1 MPVNF
6 EIKSQLAKLL
16 AIEDLVVEHKK
27 VSTACFNVHT
37 RVLTLPMW
45 EKASNVVYDM
55 LVGHEV
61 GHALYTSYA
70 DWNQDFKIP
79 KSIMNIVE
87 DARVEKLMKRRYPG
101 IAKTFYTGYK
111 ELNDDDFLK
120 VKGNDI
126 SKMNLVDRANLWFKI
141 GNYINV
147 PINRNEIEIINMIA
161 DAETFQDVIKASIAL
176 YEFCKNEELTKE
188 QNLLDTEI
196 PNKDSENDLSS
207 ESMNSKFENND
218 NEDTNTN
225 SKEERLSDDNFEN
238 SNLNKPDEEFIPEVK
253 TMDAMNDAIEKLI
266 NMDGDENHYLEIPK
280 LDLNTVIIKNEEI
293 HDYIND
299 CWNHIELD
307 RFYYSDTAYYKFK
320 NNSKK
325 EVSYLVKEFECKKS
339 ADQYSRSTTAKT
351 GVLNTSKLHTYK
363 FNEDLFKKISMIPDG
378 KNHGLIFILDWSGS
392 MGNVMTDT
400 LKQLYNI
407 LWFCRKVNIPFEV
420 YAFTGEWNYKPSLNS
435 KGVMVYP
442 QPHYKKKE
450 NVFCVSTDFSLL
462 NMFSSEVNNKTLD
475 MQMCNIFRI
484 SSQINTSCSR
494 YSIPHKL
501 SLSGTPLNESL
512 ISLHQIIPE
521 FKTKNKL
528 QKAHC
533 IILTDGESNALNYHV
548 QINRNYLESEPY
560 MGLRSVNKNCFIRN
574 RKTGM
579 VYPLSNTNNIDKNFT
594 NTLLHDLRET
604 FPKVIFIGIRIIANR
619 DSGYFIRSNS
629 SSENYDKNQTQWK
642 KERSIILT
650 ESGYHKYFGMSSS
663 VLSNEVEFNV
673 DEDASKSTIRNAF
686 KKSLNSKKMN
696 KKFLNE
702 FIQLVA

>member
-120 VKGNDI
+120 VEGNDI
-126 SKMNLVDRANLWFKI
+126 SKMNLADRANLWFKI

-147 PINRNEIEIINMIA
+147 PINENEIEIINMIA
-161 DAETFQDVIKASIAL
+161 DAETFQDVVKASIAL

-188 QNLLDTEI
+188 QNVSDFEI

-218 NEDTNTN
+218 DECTNLN
-225 SKEERLSDDNFEN
+225 SKEKELSNGNFEN
-238 SNLNKPDEEFIPEVK
+238 SNLSKLDEEFIPEVK

-266 NMDGDENHYLEIPK
+266 NMDGNENHYLEIPK
-280 LDLNTVIIKNEEI
+280 LDLNTVIIKNEDI
-293 HDYIND
+293 HDYISD
-299 CWNHIELD
+299 CWGHIEVD
-307 RFYYSDTAYYKFK
+307 MFSCSDTAYYKFK

-339 ADQYSRSTTAKT
+339 ADQYSRSTTSKT

-392 MGNVMTDT
+392 MGNIMTDT
-400 LKQLYNI
+400 IKQLYNI

-420 YAFTGEWNYKPSLNS
+420 YAFTCEWNYKPSVNS
-435 KGVMVYP
+435 KGITVYP
-442 QPHYKKKE
+442 QPHYKKTE
-450 NVFCVSTDFSLL
+450 NVFCVTTDFSLL
-462 NMFSSEVNNKTLD
+462 NMFSSKVNNKTLD
-475 MQMCNIFRI
+475 TQMLNIFRI
-484 SSQINTSCSR
+484 SSQIHASYSR
-494 YSIPHKL
+494 YPIPPKL

-512 ISLHQIIPE
+512 IALHQIIPE

-528 QKAHC
+528 QKTHC
-533 IILTDGESNALNYHV
+533 IILTDGESSALNYHV
-548 QINRNYLESEPY
+548 EINRNYSDNQPY
-560 MGLRSVNKNCFIRN
+560 MGIRSVNANCFIRN

-579 VYPLSNTNNIDKNFT
+579 VYPLGNTNIDKKFT
-594 NTLLHDLRET
+594 NILLHDLRET
-604 FPKVIFIGIRIIANR
+604 FPKVIFIGIRIVANR

-629 SSENYDKNQTQWK
+629 NSETHDKNQTKWK
-642 KERSIILT
+642 KERNIVFT
-650 ESGYHKYFGMSSS
+650 ESGYHKYFGISSS
-663 VLSNEVEFNV
+663 ALSNEIEFNV

-686 KKSLNSKKMN
+686 KKSLNSKRMN

-702 FIQLVA
+702 FIELVA

>member
-120 VKGNDI
+120 VEGNDI
-126 SKMNLVDRANLWFKI
+126 SKMNLADRANLWFKI

-147 PINRNEIEIINMIA
+147 PINENEIEIINMIS
-161 DAETFQDVIKASIAL
+161 DAETFQDVVKASIAL

-188 QNLLDTEI
+188 QNVSDVEI
-196 PNKDSENDLSS
+196 SNKDSENDLSS

-218 NEDTNTN
+218 DECTNLN
-225 SKEERLSDDNFEN
+225 SKEKELSDDNFEN
-238 SNLNKPDEEFIPEVK
+238 SNLSKLDDEFIPEVK

-266 NMDGDENHYLEIPK
+266 NMDGNENHYLEIPK
-280 LDLNTVIIKNEEI
+280 LDLNTVIIKNEDI
-293 HDYIND
+293 HDYISD
-299 CWNHIELD
+299 CWGHIEVD
-307 RFYYSDTAYYKFK
+307 RFSCSDTAYYKFK

-339 ADQYSRSTTAKT
+339 ADQYSRSTTSKT

-392 MGNVMTDT
+392 MGNIMTDT
-400 LKQLYNI
+400 IKQLYNI

-420 YAFTGEWNYKPSLNS
+420 YAFTCEWNYKPSVNS
-435 KGVMVYP
+435 KGITVYP
-442 QPHYKKKE
+442 QPHYKKTE
-450 NVFCVSTDFSLL
+450 NVFCVTTDFSLL
-462 NMFSSEVNNKTLD
+462 NMFSSKVNNKTLD
-475 MQMCNIFRI
+475 MQMLNIFRI
-484 SSQINTSCSR
+484 SSQIHPSYPR
-494 YSIPHKL
+494 YPIPPKL

-512 ISLHQIIPE
+512 IALHQIIPE

-528 QKAHC
+528 QKTHC
-533 IILTDGESNALNYHV
+533 IILTDGESSALNYHV
-548 QINRNYLESEPY
+548 EINRNYSDNQPY
-560 MGLRSVNKNCFIRN
+560 MGIRSVNANCFIRN

-579 VYPLSNTNNIDKNFT
+579 VYPVGNSNIDKNFT
-594 NTLLHDLRET
+594 NILLHDLRET
-604 FPKVIFIGIRIIANR
+604 FPKVIFIGIRIVANR

-629 SSENYDKNQTQWK
+629 NSETHDKNQTKWK
-642 KERSIILT
+642 KERNIVFT
-650 ESGYHKYFGMSSS
+650 ESGYHKYFGISSS
-663 VLSNEVEFNV
+663 ALSNEIEFNV
-673 DEDASKSTIRNAF
+673 NEDASKSTIRNAF
-686 KKSLNSKKMN
+686 KKSLNSKRMN

-702 FIQLVA
+702 FIELVA

>member
-45 EKASNVVYDM
+45 EKARNVVYDM

-120 VKGNDI
+120 VEGNDI
-126 SKMNLVDRANLWFKI
+126 SKMNLADRANLWFKI

-147 PINRNEIEIINMIA
+147 PINENEIEIINMIA
-161 DAETFQDVIKASIAL
+161 DAETFQDVVKASIAL

-188 QNLLDTEI
+188 QNVSDVEI
-196 PNKDSENDLSS
+196 SNKDSENDLSS

-218 NEDTNTN
+218 DECTNLN
-225 SKEERLSDDNFEN
+225 SKEKELSDDNFEN
-238 SNLNKPDEEFIPEVK
+238 SNLSKLDDEFIPEVK

-266 NMDGDENHYLEIPK
+266 NMDGNENHYLEIPK
-280 LDLNTVIIKNEEI
+280 LDLNTVIIKNKDI
-293 HDYIND
+293 HDYISD
-299 CWNHIELD
+299 CWGHIEVD
-307 RFYYSDTAYYKFK
+307 RFSCSDTAYYKFK

-339 ADQYSRSTTAKT
+339 ADQYSRSTTSKT

-392 MGNVMTDT
+392 MGNIMTDT
-400 LKQLYNI
+400 IKQLYNI

-420 YAFTGEWNYKPSLNS
+420 YAFTCEWNYKPSVNS
-435 KGVMVYP
+435 KGITVYP
-442 QPHYKKKE
+442 QPHYKKTE
-450 NVFCVSTDFSLL
+450 NVFCVTTDFSLL
-462 NMFSSEVNNKTLD
+462 NMFSSKVNNKTLD
-475 MQMCNIFRI
+475 MQMLNIFRI
-484 SSQINTSCSR
+484 SSQIHASYSR
-494 YSIPHKL
+494 YLIPPKL

-528 QKAHC
+528 QKTHC
-533 IILTDGESNALNYHV
+533 IILTDGESSALNYHV
-548 QINRNYLESEPY
+548 EINRNYSDNQPY
-560 MGLRSVNKNCFIRN
+560 MGIRSVNANCFIRN

-579 VYPLSNTNNIDKNFT
+579 VYPLGNTNIDKKFT
-594 NTLLHDLRET
+594 NILLHDLRET
-604 FPKVIFIGIRIIANR
+604 FPKVIFIGIRIVANR

-629 SSENYDKNQTQWK
+629 NSETHDKNQTKWK
-642 KERSIILT
+642 KERNIVFT
-650 ESGYHKYFGMSSS
+650 ESGYHKYFGISSS
-663 VLSNEVEFNV
+663 ALSNEIEFNV

-686 KKSLNSKKMN
+686 KKSLNSKRMN

-702 FIQLVA
+702 FIELVA

>member
-120 VKGNDI
+120 VEGNDI
-126 SKMNLVDRANLWFKI
+126 SKMNLADRANLWFKI

-147 PINRNEIEIINMIA
+147 PINENEIEIINMIA
-161 DAETFQDVIKASIAL
+161 DAETFQDVVKASIAL

-188 QNLLDTEI
+188 QNVSDFEI

-218 NEDTNTN
+218 DECTNLN
-225 SKEERLSDDNFEN
+225 SKEKELSNGNFEN
-238 SNLNKPDEEFIPEVK
+238 SNLSKLDEEFIPEVK

-266 NMDGDENHYLEIPK
+266 NMDGNENHYLEIPK
-280 LDLNTVIIKNEEI
+280 LDLNTVIIKNEDI
-293 HDYIND
+293 HDYISD
-299 CWNHIELD
+299 CWGHIEVD
-307 RFYYSDTAYYKFK
+307 MFSCSDTAYYKFK

-339 ADQYSRSTTAKT
+339 ADQYSRSTTSKT

-392 MGNVMTDT
+392 MGNIMTDT
-400 LKQLYNI
+400 IKQLYNI

-420 YAFTGEWNYKPSLNS
+420 YAFTCEWNYKPSVNS
-435 KGVMVYP
+435 KGITVYP
-442 QPHYKKKE
+442 QPHYKKTE
-450 NVFCVSTDFSLL
+450 NVFCVTTDFSLL
-462 NMFSSEVNNKTLD
+462 NMFSSKVNNKTLD
-475 MQMCNIFRI
+475 TQMLNIFRI
-484 SSQINTSCSR
+484 SSQIHASYSR
-494 YSIPHKL
+494 YPIPPKL

-512 ISLHQIIPE
+512 IALHQIIPE

-528 QKAHC
+528 QKTHC
-533 IILTDGESNALNYHV
+533 IILTDGESSALNYHV
-548 QINRNYLESEPY
+548 EINRNYSDNQPY
-560 MGLRSVNKNCFIRN
+560 MGIRSVNANCFIRN

-579 VYPLSNTNNIDKNFT
+579 VYPLGNTNMDKNFT
-594 NTLLHDLRET
+594 NILLHDLRET
-604 FPKVIFIGIRIIANR
+604 FPKVIFIGIRIVANR

-629 SSENYDKNQTQWK
+629 NSETHDKNQTKWK
-642 KERSIILT
+642 KERNIVFT
-650 ESGYHKYFGMSSS
+650 ESGYHKYFGISSS
-663 VLSNEVEFNV
+663 ALSNEIEFNV

-686 KKSLNSKKMN
+686 KKSLNSKRMN

-702 FIQLVA
+702 FIELVA

>member
-120 VKGNDI
+120 VEGNDI
-126 SKMNLVDRANLWFKI
+126 SKMNLADRANLWFKI

-147 PINRNEIEIINMIA
+147 PINENEIEIINMIA
-161 DAETFQDVIKASIAL
+161 DAETFQDVVKASIAL

-188 QNLLDTEI
+188 QNVSDVEI
-196 PNKDSENDLSS
+196 SNKDSENDLSS

-218 NEDTNTN
+218 DECTNLN
-225 SKEERLSDDNFEN
+225 SKEKELSDDNFEN
-238 SNLNKPDEEFIPEVK
+238 SNLSKLDDEFIPEVK

-266 NMDGDENHYLEIPK
+266 NMDGNENHYLEIPK
-280 LDLNTVIIKNEEI
+280 LDLNTVIIKNEDI
-293 HDYIND
+293 HDYISD
-299 CWNHIELD
+299 CWGHIEVD
-307 RFYYSDTAYYKFK
+307 RFSCSDTAYYKFK

-339 ADQYSRSTTAKT
+339 ADQYSRSTTSKT

-392 MGNVMTDT
+392 MGNIMTDT
-400 LKQLYNI
+400 IKQLYNI

-420 YAFTGEWNYKPSLNS
+420 YAFTCEWNYKPSVNS
-435 KGVMVYP
+435 KGITVYP
-442 QPHYKKKE
+442 QPHYKKTE
-450 NVFCVSTDFSLL
+450 NVFCVTTDFSLL
-462 NMFSSEVNNKTLD
+462 NMFSSKVNNKTLD
-475 MQMCNIFRI
+475 MQMLNIFRI
-484 SSQINTSCSR
+484 SSQIHASYSR
-494 YSIPHKL
+494 YLIPPKL

-528 QKAHC
+528 QKTHC
-533 IILTDGESNALNYHV
+533 IILTDGESSALNYHV
-548 QINRNYLESEPY
+548 EINRNYSDNQPY
-560 MGLRSVNKNCFIRN
+560 MGIRSVNANCFIRN

-579 VYPLSNTNNIDKNFT
+579 VYPLGNTNIDKKFT
-594 NTLLHDLRET
+594 NILLHDLRET
-604 FPKVIFIGIRIIANR
+604 FPKVIFIGIRIVANR

-629 SSENYDKNQTQWK
+629 NSETHDKNQTKWK
-642 KERSIILT
+642 KERNIVFT
-650 ESGYHKYFGMSSS
+650 ESGYHKYFGISSS
-663 VLSNEVEFNV
+663 ALSNEIEFNV

-686 KKSLNSKKMN
+686 KKSLNSKRMN

-702 FIQLVA
+702 FIELVA

>member
-101 IAKTFYTGYK
+101 ISKTFYTGYK

-120 VKGNDI
+120 VEGNDI
-126 SKMNLVDRANLWFKI
+126 SKMNLADRANLWFKI

-147 PINRNEIEIINMIA
+147 PINENEIEIINMIS
-161 DAETFQDVIKASIAL
+161 DAETFQDVVKASIAL

-188 QNLLDTEI
+188 QNVSDVEI
-196 PNKDSENDLSS
+196 SNKDSENDLSS

-218 NEDTNTN
+218 DECTNLN
-225 SKEERLSDDNFEN
+225 SKEKELSDDNFEN
-238 SNLNKPDEEFIPEVK
+238 SNLSKLDEEFIPEVK

-266 NMDGDENHYLEIPK
+266 NMDGNENHYLEIPK
-280 LDLNTVIIKNEEI
+280 LDLNTVIIKNEDI
-293 HDYIND
+293 HDYISD
-299 CWNHIELD
+299 CWGHIEVD
-307 RFYYSDTAYYKFK
+307 RFSCSDTAYYKFK

-339 ADQYSRSTTAKT
+339 ADQYSRSTTSKT

-392 MGNVMTDT
+392 MGNIMTDT
-400 LKQLYNI
+400 IKQLYNI

-420 YAFTGEWNYKPSLNS
+420 YAFTCEWNYKPSVNS
-435 KGVMVYP
+435 KGITVYP
-442 QPHYKKKE
+442 QPHYKKTE
-450 NVFCVSTDFSLL
+450 NVFCVTTDFSLL
-462 NMFSSEVNNKTLD
+462 NMFSSKVNNKTLD
-475 MQMCNIFRI
+475 MQMLNIFRI
-484 SSQINTSCSR
+484 SSQIHPSYPR
-494 YSIPHKL
+494 YPIPPKL

-512 ISLHQIIPE
+512 IALHQIIPE

-528 QKAHC
+528 QKTHC
-533 IILTDGESNALNYHV
+533 IILTDGESSALNYHV
-548 QINRNYLESEPY
+548 EINRNYSDNQPY
-560 MGLRSVNKNCFIRN
+560 MGIRSVNANCFIRN

-579 VYPLSNTNNIDKNFT
+579 VYPLGNTNIDKKFT
-594 NTLLHDLRET
+594 NILLHDLRET
-604 FPKVIFIGIRIIANR
+604 FPKVIFIGIRIVANR

-629 SSENYDKNQTQWK
+629 NSETHDKNQTKWK
-642 KERSIILT
+642 KERNIVFT
-650 ESGYHKYFGMSSS
+650 ESGYHKYFGISSS
-663 VLSNEVEFNV
+663 ALSNEIEFNV

-686 KKSLNSKKMN
+686 KKSLNSKRMN

-702 FIQLVA
+702 FIELVA

>member
-120 VKGNDI
+120 VEGNDI
-126 SKMNLVDRANLWFKI
+126 SKMNLADRANLWFKI

-147 PINRNEIEIINMIA
+147 PINENEIEIINMIA
-161 DAETFQDVIKASIAL
+161 DAETFQDVVKASIAL

-188 QNLLDTEI
+188 QNVSDVEI
-196 PNKDSENDLSS
+196 SNKDSENDLSS

-218 NEDTNTN
+218 DECTNLN
-225 SKEERLSDDNFEN
+225 SKEKELSDDNFEN
-238 SNLNKPDEEFIPEVK
+238 SNLSKLDDEFIPEVK

-266 NMDGDENHYLEIPK
+266 NMDGNENHYLEIPK
-280 LDLNTVIIKNEEI
+280 LDLNTVIIKNEDI
-293 HDYIND
+293 HDYISD
-299 CWNHIELD
+299 CWRHIEVD
-307 RFYYSDTAYYKFK
+307 RFSCSDTAYYKFK

-339 ADQYSRSTTAKT
+339 ADQYSRSTTSKT

-392 MGNVMTDT
+392 MGNIMTDT
-400 LKQLYNI
+400 IKQLYNI

-420 YAFTGEWNYKPSLNS
+420 YAFTCEWNYKPSVNS
-435 KGVMVYP
+435 KGITVYP
-442 QPHYKKKE
+442 QPHYKKTE
-450 NVFCVSTDFSLL
+450 NVFCVTTDFSLL
-462 NMFSSEVNNKTLD
+462 NMFSSKVNNKTLD
-475 MQMCNIFRI
+475 MQMLNIFRI
-484 SSQINTSCSR
+484 SSQIHASYSR
-494 YSIPHKL
+494 YLIPPKL

-528 QKAHC
+528 QKTHC
-533 IILTDGESNALNYHV
+533 IILTDGESSALNYHV
-548 QINRNYLESEPY
+548 EINRNYSDNQPY
-560 MGLRSVNKNCFIRN
+560 MGIRSVNANCFIRN

-579 VYPLSNTNNIDKNFT
+579 VYPLGNTNIDKKFT
-594 NTLLHDLRET
+594 NILLHDLRET
-604 FPKVIFIGIRIIANR
+604 FPKVIFIGIRIVANR

-629 SSENYDKNQTQWK
+629 NSETHDKNQTKWK
-642 KERSIILT
+642 KERNIVFT
-650 ESGYHKYFGMSSS
+650 ESGYHKYFGISSS
-663 VLSNEVEFNV
+663 ALSNEIEFNV

-686 KKSLNSKKMN
+686 KKSLNSKRMN

-702 FIQLVA
+702 FIELVA

>member
-120 VKGNDI
+120 VEGNDI
-126 SKMNLVDRANLWFKI
+126 SKMNLADRANLWFKI

-147 PINRNEIEIINMIA
+147 PINENEIEIINMIA
-161 DAETFQDVIKASIAL
+161 DAETFQDVVKASIAL

-188 QNLLDTEI
+188 QNVSDFEI

-218 NEDTNTN
+218 DECTNLN
-225 SKEERLSDDNFEN
+225 SKEKELSNGNFEN
-238 SNLNKPDEEFIPEVK
+238 SNLSKLDEEFIPEVK

-266 NMDGDENHYLEIPK
+266 NMDGNENHYLEIPK
-280 LDLNTVIIKNEEI
+280 LDLNTVIIKNEDI
-293 HDYIND
+293 HDYISD
-299 CWNHIELD
+299 CWGHIGVD
-307 RFYYSDTAYYKFK
+307 MFSCSDTAYYKFK

-339 ADQYSRSTTAKT
+339 ADQYSRSTTSKT

-392 MGNVMTDT
+392 MGNIMTDT
-400 LKQLYNI
+400 IKQLYNI

-420 YAFTGEWNYKPSLNS
+420 YAFTCEWNYKPSVNS
-435 KGVMVYP
+435 KGITVYP
-442 QPHYKKKE
+442 QPHYKKTE
-450 NVFCVSTDFSLL
+450 NVFCVTTDFSLL
-462 NMFSSEVNNKTLD
+462 NIFSSKVNNKTLD
-475 MQMCNIFRI
+475 MQMLNIFRI
-484 SSQINTSCSR
+484 SSQIHASYSR
-494 YSIPHKL
+494 YPIPPKL

-512 ISLHQIIPE
+512 IALHQIIPE

-528 QKAHC
+528 QKTHC
-533 IILTDGESNALNYHV
+533 IILTDGESSALNYHV
-548 QINRNYLESEPY
+548 EINRNYSDNQPY
-560 MGLRSVNKNCFIRN
+560 MGIRSVNANCFIRN

-579 VYPLSNTNNIDKNFT
+579 VYPLGNTNIDKKFT
-594 NTLLHDLRET
+594 NILLHDLRET
-604 FPKVIFIGIRIIANR
+604 FPKVIFIGIRIVANR

-629 SSENYDKNQTQWK
+629 NSETHDKNQTKWK
-642 KERSIILT
+642 KERNIVFT
-650 ESGYHKYFGMSSS
+650 ESGYHKYFGISSS
-663 VLSNEVEFNV
+663 ALSNEIEFNV

-686 KKSLNSKKMN
+686 KKSLNSKRMN

-702 FIQLVA
+702 FIELVA

>member
-120 VKGNDI
+120 VEGNDI
-126 SKMNLVDRANLWFKI
+126 SKMNLADRANLWFKI

-147 PINRNEIEIINMIA
+147 PINENEIEIINMIA
-161 DAETFQDVIKASIAL
+161 DAETFQDVVKASIAL

-188 QNLLDTEI
+188 QNVSDVEI
-196 PNKDSENDLSS
+196 SNKDSENDLSS

-218 NEDTNTN
+218 DECTNLN
-225 SKEERLSDDNFEN
+225 SKEKELTDDNFEN
-238 SNLNKPDEEFIPEVK
+238 SNLSKLDDEFIPEVK

-266 NMDGDENHYLEIPK
+266 NMDGNENHYLEIPK
-280 LDLNTVIIKNEEI
+280 LDLNTVIIKNEDI
-293 HDYIND
+293 HDYISD
-299 CWNHIELD
+299 CWRHIEVD
-307 RFYYSDTAYYKFK
+307 RFSCSDTAYYKFK

-339 ADQYSRSTTAKT
+339 ADQYSRSTTSKT

-392 MGNVMTDT
+392 MGNIMTDT
-400 LKQLYNI
+400 IKQLYNI

-420 YAFTGEWNYKPSLNS
+420 YAFTCEWNYKPSVNS
-435 KGVMVYP
+435 KGITVYP
-442 QPHYKKKE
+442 QPHYKKTE
-450 NVFCVSTDFSLL
+450 NVFCVTTDFSLL
-462 NMFSSEVNNKTLD
+462 NMFSSKVNNKTLD
-475 MQMCNIFRI
+475 MQMLNIFRI
-484 SSQINTSCSR
+484 SSQIHASYSR
-494 YSIPHKL
+494 YLIPPKL

-512 ISLHQIIPE
+512 IALHQIIPE

-528 QKAHC
+528 QKTHC
-533 IILTDGESNALNYHV
+533 IILTDGESSALNYHV
-548 QINRNYLESEPY
+548 EINRNYSDNQPY
-560 MGLRSVNKNCFIRN
+560 MGIRSVNANCFIRN

-579 VYPLSNTNNIDKNFT
+579 VYPLGNTNIDKKFT
-594 NTLLHDLRET
+594 NILLHDLRET
-604 FPKVIFIGIRIIANR
+604 FPKVIFIGIRIVANR

-629 SSENYDKNQTQWK
+629 NSETHDKNQTKWK
-642 KERSIILT
+642 KERNIVFT
-650 ESGYHKYFGMSSS
+650 ESGYHKYFGISSS
-663 VLSNEVEFNV
+663 ALSNEIEFNV

-686 KKSLNSKKMN
+686 KKSLNSKRMN

-702 FIQLVA
+702 FIELVA

>member
-120 VKGNDI
+120 VEGNDI
-126 SKMNLVDRANLWFKI
+126 SKMNLADRANLWFKI

-147 PINRNEIEIINMIA
+147 PINENEIEIINMIA
-161 DAETFQDVIKASIAL
+161 DAETFQDVVKASIAL

-188 QNLLDTEI
+188 QNVSDFEI

-218 NEDTNTN
+218 DECTNLN
-225 SKEERLSDDNFEN
+225 SKEKELSNGNFEN
-238 SNLNKPDEEFIPEVK
+238 SNLSKLDEEFIPEVK

-266 NMDGDENHYLEIPK
+266 NMDGNENHYLQIPK
-280 LDLNTVIIKNEEI
+280 LDLNTVIIKNEDI
-293 HDYIND
+293 HDYISD
-299 CWNHIELD
+299 CWGHIGVD
-307 RFYYSDTAYYKFK
+307 MFSCSDTAYYKFK

-339 ADQYSRSTTAKT
+339 ADQYSRSTTSKT

-392 MGNVMTDT
+392 MGNIMTDT
-400 LKQLYNI
+400 IKQLYNI

-420 YAFTGEWNYKPSLNS
+420 YAFTCEWNYKPSVNS
-435 KGVMVYP
+435 KGITVYP
-442 QPHYKKKE
+442 QPHYKKTE
-450 NVFCVSTDFSLL
+450 NVFCVTTDFSLL
-462 NMFSSEVNNKTLD
+462 NIFSSKVNNKTLD
-475 MQMCNIFRI
+475 MQMLNIFRI
-484 SSQINTSCSR
+484 SSQIHASYSR
-494 YSIPHKL
+494 YPIPPKL

-512 ISLHQIIPE
+512 IALHQIIPE

-528 QKAHC
+528 QKTHC
-533 IILTDGESNALNYHV
+533 IILTDGESSALNYHV
-548 QINRNYLESEPY
+548 EINRNYSDNQPY
-560 MGLRSVNKNCFIRN
+560 MGIRSVNANCFIRN

-579 VYPLSNTNNIDKNFT
+579 VYPLGNTNIDKKFT
-594 NTLLHDLRET
+594 NILLHDLRET
-604 FPKVIFIGIRIIANR
+604 FPKVIFIGIRIVANR

-629 SSENYDKNQTQWK
+629 NSETHDKNQTKWK
-642 KERSIILT
+642 KERNIVFT
-650 ESGYHKYFGMSSS
+650 ESGYHKYFGISSS
-663 VLSNEVEFNV
+663 ALSNEIEFNV

-686 KKSLNSKKMN
+686 KKSLNSKRMN

-702 FIQLVA
+702 FIELVA

>member
-120 VKGNDI
+120 VEGNDI
-126 SKMNLVDRANLWFKI
+126 SKMNLADRANLWFKI

-147 PINRNEIEIINMIA
+147 PINENEIEIINMIA
-161 DAETFQDVIKASIAL
+161 DAETFQDVVKASIAL

-188 QNLLDTEI
+188 QNVSDVEI
-196 PNKDSENDLSS
+196 SNKDSENDLSS

-218 NEDTNTN
+218 DECTNLN
-225 SKEERLSDDNFEN
+225 SKEKELSDDNFEN
-238 SNLNKPDEEFIPEVK
+238 SNLSKLDDEFIPEVK

-266 NMDGDENHYLEIPK
+266 NMDGNENHYLEIPK
-280 LDLNTVIIKNEEI
+280 LDLNTVIIKNKDI
-293 HDYIND
+293 HDYISD
-299 CWNHIELD
+299 CWGHIEVD
-307 RFYYSDTAYYKFK
+307 RFSCSDTAYYKFK

-339 ADQYSRSTTAKT
+339 ADQYSRSTTSKT

-392 MGNVMTDT
+392 MGNIMTDT
-400 LKQLYNI
+400 IKQLYNI

-420 YAFTGEWNYKPSLNS
+420 YAFTCEWNYKPSVNS
-435 KGVMVYP
+435 KGITVYP
-442 QPHYKKKE
+442 QPHYKKTE
-450 NVFCVSTDFSLL
+450 NVFCVTTDFSLL
-462 NMFSSEVNNKTLD
+462 NMFSSKVNNKTLD
-475 MQMCNIFRI
+475 MQMLNIFRI
-484 SSQINTSCSR
+484 SSQIHASYSR
-494 YSIPHKL
+494 YLIPPKL

-528 QKAHC
+528 QKTHC
-533 IILTDGESNALNYHV
+533 IILTDGESSALNYHV
-548 QINRNYLESEPY
+548 EINRNYSDNQPY
-560 MGLRSVNKNCFIRN
+560 MGIRSVNANCFIRN

-579 VYPLSNTNNIDKNFT
+579 VYPLGNTNIDKKFT
-594 NTLLHDLRET
+594 NILLHDLRET
-604 FPKVIFIGIRIIANR
+604 FPKVIFIGIRIVANR

-629 SSENYDKNQTQWK
+629 NSETHDKNQTKWK
-642 KERSIILT
+642 KERNIVFT
-650 ESGYHKYFGMSSS
+650 ESGYHKYFGISSS
-663 VLSNEVEFNV
+663 ALSNEIEFNV

-686 KKSLNSKKMN
+686 KKSLNSKRMN

-702 FIQLVA
+702 FIELVA